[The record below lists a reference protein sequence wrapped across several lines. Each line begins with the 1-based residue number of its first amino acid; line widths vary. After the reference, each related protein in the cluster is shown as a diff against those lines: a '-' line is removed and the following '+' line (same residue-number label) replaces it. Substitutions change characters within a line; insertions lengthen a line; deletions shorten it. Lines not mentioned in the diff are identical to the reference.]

1 LSPLDW
7 SLIALAAGAAGGFAA
22 ARFLRNPPAPP
33 APVVAVPQ
41 PEPAPLRTPAS
52 NGVAIDSAFAR
63 LVRAL
68 PIGVVLVDE
77 TYHVE
82 FANAAAGTTFGF
94 DPDRALNLH
103 LIEAIPNVELE
114 RRVGDALRGEAS
126 VAPLILTGASGQR
139 TYRVSIY
146 PLTDQSDGARRVV
159 VFSDDQTALVRLDR
173 ARKEFLSNV
182 SHELRTPL
190 SSIKLMLETVIE
202 APEQEARDL
211 FVPQALAQV
220 DRLTALVGQLLE
232 QARAESGQLKLDV
245 RDVDL
250 EDVARPIVASFDQQA
265 SNKGVSLE
273 LLALRPVRVEADPDR
288 LAQVFVNLI
297 DNALRHT
304 SGGGRIRVEL
314 DARDSDAVLRVRD
327 TGEGIPY
334 RDLPHIFERFYVVD
348 RSRTRGSGG
357 AGLGLAIVKGIVDA
371 HGGAISAESMLGR
384 GTAFTI
390 RLPIMRIKR
399 ETAS

>member
-1 LSPLDW
+1 LTSLDW
-7 SLIALAAGAAGGFAA
+7 SLLALVVGAAAGLVLARLFAPTA
-22 ARFLRNPPAPP
+22 VAPTAIEPVPSVLPATPP
-33 APVVAVPQ
+33 
-41 PEPAPLRTPAS
+41 
-52 NGVAIDSAFAR
+52 ISADGIFAR

-68 PIGVVLVDE
+68 PIGVVLLDR
-77 TYHVE
+77 TLRVE

-94 DPDRALNLH
+94 DPERALH
-103 LIEAIPNVELE
+103 VHVIEAIPNVELE
-114 RRVGDALRGEAS
+114 RRIGDALRGEAS
-126 VAPLILTGASGQR
+126 VAPLMITGASGQR

-146 PLTDQSDGARRVV
+146 PLTEEGEYRRVII
-159 VFSDDQTALVRLDR
+159 FSDDQTALIRLDR

-202 APEQEARDL
+202 APEEEARDV

-232 QARAESGQLKLDV
+232 QARAESGQLKLNV

-250 EDVARPIVASFDQQA
+250 EEVARPIVSSFEQQA

-273 LLALRPVRVEADPDR
+273 LAALRPVRVEADPDR

-304 SGGGRIRVEL
+304 ARGGRIRIEL

-399 ETAS
+399 DATA

>member
-1 LSPLDW
+1 LTPLEW
-7 SLIALAAGAAGGFAA
+7 SLLALIAGMAGGVAV
-22 ARFLRNPPAPP
+22 ARRFGRRGQPAPVYEPPPPPPPPAP
-33 APVVAVPQ
+33 
-41 PEPAPLRTPAS
+41 
-52 NGVAIDSAFAR
+52 AISVDSAFAR

-68 PIGVVLVDE
+68 PIGVLLVDE
-77 TYHVE
+77 SCRVE

-94 DPDRALNLH
+94 DPARALNLH
-103 LIEAIPNVELE
+103 IIEAIPNVELE
-114 RRVGDALRGEAS
+114 RRIGDALRGEAS
-126 VAPLILTGASGQR
+126 VAPLMLTGASGQR
-139 TYRVSIY
+139 TYRVSVF
-146 PLTDQSDGARRVV
+146 PLNEESGGSPRVV
-159 VFSDDQTALVRLDR
+159 IFSDDQTALIRLDR

-190 SSIKLMLETVIE
+190 SSIKLMLETVME

-211 FVPQALAQV
+211 FVPQALSQV
-220 DRLTALVGQLLE
+220 DRLNALVGQLLE
-232 QARAESGQLKLDV
+232 QARAESGQLKLEV

-250 EDVARPIVASFDQQA
+250 EEVARPIVASFEQQA
-265 SNKGVSLE
+265 ANKGVLIE
-273 LLALRPVRVEADPDR
+273 LAALRPVRVEADPGR
-288 LAQVFVNLI
+288 LSQVFVNLI

-348 RSRTRGSGG
+348 RSRTRGSSG

-399 ETAS
+399 EAGA

>member
-1 LSPLDW
+1 MSPLEW
-7 SLIALAAGAAGGFAA
+7 SLLALIAGLAGGFAFARAMRVPRASVPA
-22 ARFLRNPPAPP
+22 AEPP
-33 APVVAVPQ
+33 VPRR
-41 PEPAPLRTPAS
+41 PDAGGIS
-52 NGVAIDSAFAR
+52 IDSAFAR

-68 PIGVVLVDE
+68 PIGVVLVDRSC
-77 TYHVE
+77 HVE

-103 LIEAIPNVELE
+103 VIKAIPNIELE
-114 RRVGDALRGEAS
+114 RRIGDALLGEAS
-126 VAPLILTGASGQR
+126 VAPLMLTGASGQR
-139 TYRVSIY
+139 TYRVSVY
-146 PLTDQSDGARRVV
+146 PLTEQNDGSRRVV

-232 QARAESGQLKLDV
+232 QARAESGQLKLDI

-250 EDVARPIVASFDQQA
+250 EEVAQPIVASFEQQA

-273 LLALRPVRVEADPDR
+273 LAALRPVRVEADPDR

-348 RSRTRGSGG
+348 RSRTRGTGG

-399 ETAS
+399 ES

>member
-1 LSPLDW
+1 M
-7 SLIALAAGAAGGFAA
+7 AGLAVGFAIA
-22 ARFLRNPPAPP
+22 QVR
-33 APVVAVPQ
+33 AVRQKPS
-41 PEPAPLRTPAS
+41 PAS
-52 NGVAIDSAFAR
+52 DPPPQAATTSAEPSVEAIFAP

-68 PIGVVLVDE
+68 PMGVIIVDGAC
-77 TYHVE
+77 HVE

-94 DPDRALNLH
+94 DPARAIALH
-103 LIEAIPNVELE
+103 IIEAVPNVELE
-114 RRVGDALRGEAS
+114 RRIGEAMRGEAS
-126 VAPLILTGASGQR
+126 VAPLLLTRARGQR
-139 TYRVSIY
+139 TYRVSVY
-146 PLTDQSDGARRVV
+146 PLNDDDGNSRRVV
-159 VFSDDQTALVRLDR
+159 IFFDDQTSLARLDR

-190 SSIKLMLETVIE
+190 SSIKLMLETVLE
-202 APEQEARDL
+202 APEEEARDL

-220 DRLTALVGQLLE
+220 DRLNALVGQLLE
-232 QARAESGQLKLDV
+232 QARAESGQLQLAL

-250 EDVARPIVASFDQQA
+250 EEVARPIVASFEQHA
-265 SNKGVSLE
+265 SNKGVELE
-273 LLALRPVRVEADPDR
+273 LAALRPVRVEADPDR
-288 LAQVFVNLI
+288 LSQVFVNLI

-304 SGGGRIRVEL
+304 TGGGRIRVEI

-390 RLPIMRIKR
+390 RIPIMRIKR
-399 ETAS
+399 DVP

>member
-1 LSPLDW
+1 
-7 SLIALAAGAAGGFAA
+7 
-22 ARFLRNPPAPP
+22 
-33 APVVAVPQ
+33 
-41 PEPAPLRTPAS
+41 
-52 NGVAIDSAFAR
+52 
-63 LVRAL
+63 
-68 PIGVVLVDE
+68 
-77 TYHVE
+77 VE
-82 FANAAAGTTFGF
+82 FANAAAGAIFGF
-94 DPDRALNLH
+94 DPERAIALH
-103 LIEAIPNVELE
+103 IIEAVPNVELE
-114 RRVGDALRGEAS
+114 RRIADALRGEGS
-126 VAPLILTGASGQR
+126 VAPLMLTRARVAR
-139 TYRVSIY
+139 TYRVSVY
-146 PLTDQSDGARRVV
+146 PLTDENQESSRVV
-159 VFSDDQTALVRLDR
+159 VISDDQTALASLDR

-190 SSIKLMLETVIE
+190 SSIKLMLETVLE
-202 APEQEARDL
+202 APESEAREL

-232 QARAESGQLKLDV
+232 QARAESGQLKLAL

-250 EDVARPIVASFDQQA
+250 EEVARPIVSSFEQHA
-265 SNKGVSLE
+265 SNKGISLE
-273 LLALRPVRVEADPDR
+273 LAALRPVRVEADPDR
-288 LAQVFVNLI
+288 LSQVFVNLI

-304 SGGGRIRVEL
+304 AQGGRIRVEI

-348 RSRTRGSGG
+348 RSRNRGTGG

-399 ETAS
+399 

>member
-1 LSPLDW
+1 ML
-7 SLIALAAGAAGGFAA
+7 ALVAGIVGGLTIGRVRT
-22 ARFLRNPPAPP
+22 ARHQPPRVPAPP
-33 APVVAVPQ
+33 QAPVPPVPI
-41 PEPAPLRTPAS
+41 ESTFAP
-52 NGVAIDSAFAR
+52 

-68 PIGVVLVDE
+68 PLGVIIVNRAC
-77 TYHVE
+77 HVE
-82 FANAAAGTTFGF
+82 FANAAAGATFGF
-94 DPDRALNLH
+94 DPERAIALH
-103 LIEAIPNVELE
+103 IIEAVPNVELE
-114 RRVGDALRGEAS
+114 RRIADALQGEGS
-126 VAPLILTGASGQR
+126 VAPLMLTRARVAR
-139 TYRVSIY
+139 TYRVSVY
-146 PLTDQSDGARRVV
+146 PLTEENQESSRVV

-190 SSIKLMLETVIE
+190 SSIKLMLETVLE
-202 APEQEARDL
+202 APEQEAREL

-232 QARAESGQLKLDV
+232 QARAESGQLQLAL

-250 EDVARPIVASFDQQA
+250 EEVARPIVASFEQQA

-273 LLALRPVRVEADPDR
+273 LAALRPVRVEADPDR
-288 LAQVFVNLI
+288 LSQVFVNLI

-304 SGGGRIRVEL
+304 AEGGRIRVEI

-327 TGEGIPY
+327 NGDGIPY

-348 RSRTRGSGG
+348 RSRNRGTGG

-371 HGGAISAESMLGR
+371 HSGAISAESMLGR

-399 ETAS
+399 EGS

>member
-1 LSPLDW
+1 LTPLEW
-7 SLIALAAGAAGGFAA
+7 SIVALLAGLAGGLGL
-22 ARFLRNPPAPP
+22 ARVWTARPGADGSPP
-33 APVVAVPQ
+33 PQ
-41 PEPAPLRTPAS
+41 PLTPSGSPSHSVDA
-52 NGVAIDSAFAR
+52 GFVR
-63 LVRAL
+63 LVWAL
-68 PIGVVLVDE
+68 PIGVILVDSARR
-77 TYHVE
+77 VE

-94 DPDRALNLH
+94 DPARAINLH
-103 LIEAIPNVELE
+103 IIEAIPNVELE
-114 RRVGDALRGEAS
+114 RRIADALRGEAS
-126 VAPLILTGASGQR
+126 VAPLMLTGAPGQR
-139 TYRVSIY
+139 TYRVSIS
-146 PLTDQSDGARRVV
+146 PLTDENEDSPRVV
-159 VFSDDQTALVRLDR
+159 IFSDDQTGLVRLDR

-190 SSIKLMLETVIE
+190 SSIKLMLETVLE
-202 APEQEARDL
+202 APEEEARDL

-232 QARAESGQLKLDV
+232 QARAESGQLKLDL

-250 EDVARPIVASFDQQA
+250 EEVARPIVASFEQQA
-265 SNKGVSLE
+265 WNKGISLE
-273 LLALRPVRVEADPDR
+273 LTALRPVRVEADPAR
-288 LAQVFVNLI
+288 LSQVFVNLI

-304 SGGGRIRVEL
+304 AGGGRIRIEL

-348 RSRTRGSGG
+348 RSRTRGSSG

-371 HGGAISAESMLGR
+371 HGGAVSAESMLGR
-384 GTAFTI
+384 GTSFTI

-399 ETAS
+399 ETGR

>member
-1 LSPLDW
+1 MTPLEW
-7 SLIALAAGAAGGFAA
+7 ALLALVAGAAAGVLSG
-22 ARFLRNPPAPP
+22 RFFRTSESPAPL
-33 APVVAVPQ
+33 
-41 PEPAPLRTPAS
+41 PEPAPPRLPAS
-52 NGVAIDSAFAR
+52 PSIAVDSAFAR

-68 PIGVVLVDE
+68 PIGVVLVDR
-77 TYHVE
+77 TCHVE
-82 FANAAAGTTFGF
+82 FANDAAGTTFGF
-94 DPDRALNLH
+94 DPDRALNVH
-103 LIEAIPNVELE
+103 IIEAIPNVELE
-114 RRVGDALRGEAS
+114 RRIGDALRGEAS
-126 VAPLILTGASGQR
+126 VAPLMLTGATGQR
-139 TYRVSIY
+139 TYRVSVY
-146 PLTDQSDGARRVV
+146 PLMNGDEDSRRVV
-159 VFSDDQTALVRLDR
+159 IFSDDQTALLRLDR

-190 SSIKLMLETVIE
+190 SSIKLMLETVLE

-232 QARAESGQLKLDV
+232 QARAESGQLKLNV

-250 EDVARPIVASFDQQA
+250 EEIARPIVASFDQQA
-265 SNKGVSLE
+265 ANKGIELE
-273 LLALRPVRVEADPDR
+273 LTALRPVRVEADPDR

-304 SGGGRIRVEL
+304 PGGGRIRVEV

-348 RSRTRGSGG
+348 RSRKRGSSG
-357 AGLGLAIVKGIVDA
+357 AGLGLAIVKGIIDA

-399 ETAS
+399 DAAS

>member
-1 LSPLDW
+1 LTPLEW
-7 SLIALAAGAAGGFAA
+7 ALLTLVAGAVAGFSS
-22 ARFLRNPPAPP
+22 ARLLRASQLP
-33 APVVAVPQ
+33 APV
-41 PEPAPLRTPAS
+41 PEPPPPGQPPAS
-52 NGVAIDSAFAR
+52 PISVDSGFAR
-63 LVRAL
+63 LVHAL
-68 PIGVVLVDE
+68 PIGVVLVDRAC
-77 TYHVE
+77 HVE

-94 DPDRALNLH
+94 DPDRALNVH
-103 LIEAIPNVELE
+103 VIEAIPNVELE
-114 RRVGDALRGEAS
+114 RRIGDAMRGEAS
-126 VAPLILTGASGQR
+126 VAPLMITGPSGQR
-139 TYRVSIY
+139 TYRVSIS
-146 PLTDQSDGARRVV
+146 PLTNGGDDSRRVV

-190 SSIKLMLETVIE
+190 SSIKLMLETVLE
-202 APEQEARDL
+202 APEEEARDL

-232 QARAESGQLKLDV
+232 QARAESGQLKLNL

-250 EDVARPIVASFDQQA
+250 EDVAQPIVASFEQQA
-265 SNKGVSLE
+265 MNKGVSLE
-273 LLALRPVRVEADPDR
+273 LAALRPVRVEADPDR

-399 ETAS
+399 ETGA

>member
-1 LSPLDW
+1 LTPFEW
-7 SLIALAAGAAGGFAA
+7 VLIAALAGVAGGFAI
-22 ARFLRNPPAPP
+22 ARAVARQPAPP
-33 APVVAVPQ
+33 IAEPQ
-41 PEPAPLRTPAS
+41 PVAPPRAAPLPGDA
-52 NGVAIDSAFAR
+52 AFQR

-68 PIGVVLVDE
+68 PIGVVLVDGD
-77 TYHVE
+77 YRVE

-94 DPDRALNLH
+94 DPARAIDLH
-103 LIEAIPNVELE
+103 VIQAIPNIELE
-114 RRVGDALRGEAS
+114 RRIADALRGDAS
-126 VAPLILTGASGQR
+126 VAPLQLTGAAGQR
-139 TYRVSIY
+139 TYRVSVY
-146 PLTDQSDGARRVV
+146 PLTEEGDDAPSVV
-159 VFSDDQTALVRLDR
+159 VLSDDQTALLRLDR

-190 SSIKLMLETVIE
+190 SSIKLMLETVLE

-232 QARAESGQLKLDV
+232 QARAESGQLKLDL

-250 EDVARPIVASFDQQA
+250 EEVARPIVASFDQQA
-265 SNKGVSLE
+265 SNKGVSIE
-273 LLALRPVRVEADPDR
+273 LAALRPVRVEADPDR

-304 SGGGRIRVEL
+304 RGGGRIRVEL

-371 HGGAISAESMLGR
+371 HGGAIAAESMLGR

-399 ETAS
+399 EAGTP

>member
-1 LSPLDW
+1 LTPLEW
-7 SLIALAAGAAGGFAA
+7 AILALVAGIAGGFAFGRA
-22 ARFLRNPPAPP
+22 FRGSSEPEPVREPAPVPPPAPP
-33 APVVAVPQ
+33 
-41 PEPAPLRTPAS
+41 TAS
-52 NGVAIDSAFAR
+52 LDSAFAR

-68 PIGVVLVDE
+68 PVGVVLVDQSC
-77 TYHVE
+77 HVE

-94 DPDRALNLH
+94 DPDRALNQH
-103 LIEAIPNVELE
+103 VIQAIPNVELE
-114 RRVGDALRGEAS
+114 RRIGDAMRGEAS
-126 VAPLILTGASGQR
+126 IAPLLLTGSSGQR

-146 PLTDQSDGARRVV
+146 PLTEESDGSRRVI
-159 VFSDDQTALVRLDR
+159 VFSDDQTALLRLDR

-190 SSIKLMLETVIE
+190 SSIKLMLETVLE
-202 APEQEARDL
+202 APEEEAREL

-232 QARAESGQLKLDV
+232 QARAESGQLKLNV

-250 EDVARPIVASFDQQA
+250 EEVARPIVASFEQQA

-273 LLALRPVRVEADPDR
+273 LAALRPVRVEADPDR
-288 LAQVFVNLI
+288 LAQIFVNLI

-304 SGGGRIRVEL
+304 SGGGRIRIEV
-314 DARDSDAVLRVRD
+314 DARDGDAVLRVRD

>member
-1 LSPLDW
+1 LTPLEW
-7 SLIALAAGAAGGFAA
+7 SILAFAAGLAAGVLVARLRSPANARSSGVESLPRDSSAA
-22 ARFLRNPPAPP
+22 PSIS
-33 APVVAVPQ
+33 V
-41 PEPAPLRTPAS
+41 
-52 NGVAIDSAFAR
+52 DSAFAR

-68 PIGVVLVDE
+68 PIGVVLVDG
-77 TYHVE
+77 TYRVE

-94 DPDRALNLH
+94 DPSRALSLH
-103 LIEAIPNVELE
+103 VIEAIPNIELE
-114 RRVGDALRGEAS
+114 RRIGEALQGEAS
-126 VAPLILTGASGQR
+126 VAPLLLTGAAGQR
-139 TYRVSIY
+139 TYRVSVY
-146 PLTDQSDGARRVV
+146 PLTEGEDGSRRVV
-159 VFSDDQTALVRLDR
+159 IFSDDQTALLRLDR

-190 SSIKLMLETVIE
+190 SSIKLMLETVLE
-202 APEQEARDL
+202 APEVEAREL

-220 DRLTALVGQLLE
+220 DRLTALVDQLLE
-232 QARAESGQLKLDV
+232 QARAESGQLKLHL

-250 EDVARPIVASFDQQA
+250 EEVARPIVASFDQQA
-265 SNKGVSLE
+265 SNKGIELE
-273 LLALRPVRVEADPDR
+273 LTALRPVRVEADPDR
-288 LAQVFVNLI
+288 LSQVFVNLI

-304 SGGGRIRVEL
+304 SGGGRIRIEL

-390 RLPIMRIKR
+390 RIPIMRIKR

>member
-1 LSPLDW
+1 MTGVEW
-7 SLIALAAGAAGGFAA
+7 SVLALIAGLAAGLAAG
-22 ARFLRNPPAPP
+22 RMPRPPADAAESESDSATAP
-33 APVVAVPQ
+33 AEPQ
-41 PEPAPLRTPAS
+41 PLSA
-52 NGVAIDSAFAR
+52 DSGFAR
-63 LVRAL
+63 LVGSL
-68 PIGVVLVDE
+68 PIGVILVNRE
-77 TYHVE
+77 GRVE

-94 DPDRALNLH
+94 DSSRATGLH
-103 LIEAIPNVELE
+103 IIEAIHNVELE
-114 RRVGDALRGEAS
+114 HRITDALQGEAS
-126 VAPLILTGASGQR
+126 VAPLILTGAQGQR
-139 TYRVSIY
+139 TYRISVS
-146 PLTDQSDGARRVV
+146 PLSDENGNLPRVV
-159 VFSDDQTALVRLDR
+159 IFSDDQTGLVRLDR

-190 SSIKLMLETVIE
+190 SSIKLMLETVLE
-202 APEQEARDL
+202 APEEDARDL

-232 QARAESGQLKLDV
+232 QARAESGQLKLDL

-250 EDVARPIVASFDQQA
+250 EEVARPIVASFEQQA
-265 SNKGVSLE
+265 FNKGISLE
-273 LLALRPVRVEADPDR
+273 LSALRPVRVEADPDR
-288 LAQVFVNLI
+288 LSQVFVNLI

-327 TGEGIPY
+327 SGEGIPY

-348 RSRTRGSGG
+348 RSRTRGSSG

-384 GTAFTI
+384 GTSFTI

-399 ETAS
+399 P

>member
-1 LSPLDW
+1 LTAFEW
-7 SLIALAAGAAGGFAA
+7 SLLALIAGLAAGLAFGRIPRRPANSAGSESSASA
-22 ARFLRNPPAPP
+22 APP
-33 APVVAVPQ
+33 EPV
-41 PEPAPLRTPAS
+41 PLSA
-52 NGVAIDSAFAR
+52 DSGFAR
-63 LVRAL
+63 LVGAL
-68 PIGVVLVDE
+68 PIGVIVVNRE
-77 TYHVE
+77 RRVE

-94 DPDRALNLH
+94 DSGRATSLH
-103 LIEAIPNVELE
+103 IIEAIHNVELE
-114 RRVGDALRGEAS
+114 HRISDALRGEAS
-126 VAPLILTGASGQR
+126 VAPLILTGAQGQR
-139 TYRVSIY
+139 TYRISVS
-146 PLTDQSDGARRVV
+146 PLSDENGILPRVV
-159 VFSDDQTALVRLDR
+159 IFSDDQTGLVRLDR

-190 SSIKLMLETVIE
+190 SSIKLMLETVLE
-202 APEQEARDL
+202 APEEEARDL

-232 QARAESGQLKLDV
+232 QARAESGQLKLDL

-250 EDVARPIVASFDQQA
+250 EEVARPIVASFEQQA
-265 SNKGVSLE
+265 FNKGISLE
-273 LLALRPVRVEADPDR
+273 LTALRPVRVEADRDR
-288 LAQVFVNLI
+288 LSQVFVNLI

-334 RDLPHIFERFYVVD
+334 RDVPHIFERFYVVD
-348 RSRTRGSGG
+348 RSRTRGSSG

-384 GTAFTI
+384 GTSFTI

-399 ETAS
+399 P

>member
-1 LSPLDW
+1 LT
-7 SLIALAAGAAGGFAA
+7 ALEWPVLALLVGAAAGFLA
-22 ARFLRNPPAPP
+22 ARFASARSSA
-33 APVVAVPQ
+33 AVVASAQPPQ
-41 PEPAPLRTPAS
+41 HSRS
-52 NGVAIDSAFAR
+52 SDVDGAFER

-68 PIGVVLVDE
+68 PIGVILVDRARR
-77 TYHVE
+77 VE

-94 DPDRALNLH
+94 DPGRAKHLH
-103 LIEAIPNVELE
+103 IIEAVPNLELE
-114 RRVGDALRGEAS
+114 RRVADALRGEAS
-126 VAPLILTGASGQR
+126 VAPLMLTGAPEQR
-139 TYRVSIY
+139 TYRVSVY
-146 PLTDQSDGARRVV
+146 PLIEDDGSRVV
-159 VFSDDQTALVRLDR
+159 ICLDDQTGLVRLDR

-190 SSIKLMLETVIE
+190 SSIKLMLETVLE
-202 APEQEARDL
+202 APEEEARDL
-211 FVPQALAQV
+211 FLPQALAQV

-232 QARAESGQLKLDV
+232 QARAESGQLKLQL

-250 EDVARPIVASFDQQA
+250 EDVARPIIASFEREA

-273 LLALRPVRVEADPDR
+273 LAALRPVRVEADPDR

-304 SGGGRIRVEL
+304 SDGGRIRIEV

-357 AGLGLAIVKGIVDA
+357 AGLGLAIAKGIVDA
-371 HGGAISAESMLGR
+371 HGGSISAESMLGR

-399 ETAS
+399 ETSGQNS

>member
-1 LSPLDW
+1 LIWLELALPAVAGGLLCGLATGWALWARRASPVRPERRVAPATPPPPGPPLD
-7 SLIALAAGAAGGFAA
+7 G
-22 ARFLRNPPAPP
+22 
-33 APVVAVPQ
+33 
-41 PEPAPLRTPAS
+41 
-52 NGVAIDSAFAR
+52 AFAR

-68 PIGVVLVDE
+68 PIGVILVDR
-77 TYHVE
+77 TRHVE

-94 DPDRALNLH
+94 DPVRAINVH
-103 LIEAIPNVELE
+103 IIEAIPNVELE
-114 RRVGDALRGEAS
+114 GRIADALRGEAS
-126 VAPLILTGASGQR
+126 VAPLMLSGTQGQR
-139 TYRVSIY
+139 TYRVSVY
-146 PLTDQSDGARRVV
+146 PLTNDGGDSQRVV
-159 VFSDDQTALVRLDR
+159 LFADDQTALVRLDR
-173 ARKEFLSNV
+173 ARKDFLSNV

-190 SSIKLMLETVIE
+190 SSIKLMLETVLG
-202 APEQEARDL
+202 APEEEARDL
-211 FVPQALAQV
+211 FLPQALAQV

-232 QARAESGQLKLDV
+232 QARAESGQLKLAL

-250 EDVARPIVASFDQQA
+250 EQVALPILASFEQQA
-265 SNKGVSLE
+265 SNKGVALE
-273 LLALRPVRVEADPDR
+273 LVTLRPVRVEADPDR

-304 SGGGRIRVEL
+304 SDGGRIKVEL
-314 DARDSDAVLRVRD
+314 DARGSDAVLRVRD

-399 ETAS
+399 ETP

>member
-1 LSPLDW
+1 MGLSPLEW
-7 SLIALAAGAAGGFAA
+7 SLLALIAGSAGGFAFARALRVPQASAPA
-22 ARFLRNPPAPP
+22 AEPPAPRP
-33 APVVAVPQ
+33 PDAGGI
-41 PEPAPLRTPAS
+41 S
-52 NGVAIDSAFAR
+52 IDSAFAR

-68 PIGVVLVDE
+68 PIGVVLVDRSC
-77 TYHVE
+77 HVE
-82 FANAAAGTTFGF
+82 FANAAAGATFGF

-103 LIEAIPNVELE
+103 VIEAIPNIELE
-114 RRVGDALRGEAS
+114 RRIGDALLGEAS
-126 VAPLILTGASGQR
+126 VAPLMLTGASGQR
-139 TYRVSIY
+139 TYRVSVY
-146 PLTDQSDGARRVV
+146 PLTEQSDGSRRVV

-232 QARAESGQLKLDV
+232 QARAESGQLKLDI

-250 EDVARPIVASFDQQA
+250 EEVAQPIVASFEQQA
-265 SNKGVSLE
+265 SNKGVTLE
-273 LLALRPVRVEADPDR
+273 LAALRPVRVEADPDR

-348 RSRTRGSGG
+348 RSRTRGTGG

-399 ETAS
+399 DS

>member
-1 LSPLDW
+1 LTPAEW
-7 SLIALAAGAAGGFAA
+7 SLLALVAGFVVGLTIGRVRAV
-22 ARFLRNPPAPP
+22 RQVSLVPAPP
-33 APVVAVPQ
+33 QAPVPPVPV
-41 PEPAPLRTPAS
+41 ESTFAP
-52 NGVAIDSAFAR
+52 

-68 PIGVVLVDE
+68 PLGVIIVNRAC
-77 TYHVE
+77 HVE
-82 FANAAAGTTFGF
+82 FANAAAGATFGF
-94 DPDRALNLH
+94 DPERAIALH
-103 LIEAIPNVELE
+103 IIEAVPNVELE
-114 RRVGDALRGEAS
+114 RRIADALRGEGS
-126 VAPLILTGASGQR
+126 VAPLMLTRARIAR
-139 TYRVSIY
+139 TYRVSVY
-146 PLTDQSDGARRVV
+146 PLTEENQESNRVV

-190 SSIKLMLETVIE
+190 SSIKLMLETVLE
-202 APEQEARDL
+202 APEQEAREL

-232 QARAESGQLKLDV
+232 QARAESGQLQLAL

-250 EDVARPIVASFDQQA
+250 EEVARPIVASFEQQA

-273 LLALRPVRVEADPDR
+273 LAALRPVRVEADPDR
-288 LAQVFVNLI
+288 LSQVFVNLI

-304 SGGGRIRVEL
+304 AEGGRIRVEI

-327 TGEGIPY
+327 TGDGIPY

-348 RSRTRGSGG
+348 RSRNRGTGG

-371 HGGAISAESMLGR
+371 HSGAISAESMLGR

-399 ETAS
+399 EGS

>member
-1 LSPLDW
+1 LSVYEW
-7 SLIALAAGAAGGFAA
+7 SLLALFAGLAAGLVIRRTPRRPAEPAASEASPDP
-22 ARFLRNPPAPP
+22 LPA
-33 APVVAVPQ
+33 
-41 PEPAPLRTPAS
+41 EPAPS
-52 NGVAIDSAFAR
+52 SADNSFAR
-63 LVRAL
+63 LVGAL
-68 PIGVVLVDE
+68 PIGVILVNRDRR
-77 TYHVE
+77 VE

-94 DPDRALNLH
+94 DSGRATSLH
-103 LIEAIPNVELE
+103 IIEAIHNVELE
-114 RRVGDALRGEAS
+114 HRISDALDGEAS
-126 VAPLILTGASGQR
+126 VAPLILTGAQGQR
-139 TYRVSIY
+139 TYRISVS
-146 PLTDQSDGARRVV
+146 PLADEDGLLPRVV
-159 VFSDDQTALVRLDR
+159 IFSDDQTGLVRLDR

-190 SSIKLMLETVIE
+190 SSIKLMLETVLE
-202 APEQEARDL
+202 APEEEARDL

-232 QARAESGQLKLDV
+232 QARAESGQLKLDL
-245 RDVDL
+245 RDVDM
-250 EDVARPIVASFDQQA
+250 EAVAGPIVASFEQQA
-265 SNKGVSLE
+265 FNKGISLE
-273 LLALRPVRVEADPDR
+273 LTALRPVRVEADPDR

-304 SGGGRIRVEL
+304 SGGGRIRIEL

-348 RSRTRGSGG
+348 RSRTRGSSG

-384 GTAFTI
+384 GTSFTI

-399 ETAS
+399 S